1 MPTHHKLT
9 CASFDFD
16 PEKQLGTDNKC
27 DCEDPIDPSTTLT
40 EALKRMHETLR
51 MAGYP
56 SSRIEVHIPLPDVDA
71 AQREE
76 VIARSIIEE
85 TLHPKVTVETIP
97 RRFSRSLGIVNGV
110 FLFTEEQY

>member
-1 MPTHHKLT
+1 MQHKPT

-16 PEKQLGTDNKC
+16 PEKQLGTDTKC
-27 DCEDPIDPSTTLT
+27 DCNPTTLT
-40 EALKRMHETLR
+40 DALKQMYETLR

-71 AQREE
+71 AQKEE
-76 VIARSIIEE
+76 AVARSIIEE
-85 TLHPKVTVETIP
+85 ALHPKVTGETYP

-110 FLFTEEQY
+110 FLFTEERY